1 MSEKPCCINL
11 YDIPGFG
18 DVKGHDMDEKIHA
31 MVSAILNKIEYLD
44 YVFFV
49 VKSPDQKLDHNLR
62 YVYDTIQ
69 KLYAE
74 DLSSKVCGIFTFSPL
89 TEAPPKALKAI
100 EAAGFKIPEERQFKF
115 NNDIWKSEKS
125 SNRITKSYW

>member
-1 MSEKPCCINL
+1 
-11 YDIPGFG
+11 
-18 DVKGHDMDEKIHA
+18 MDEKIHA
-31 MVSAILNKIEYLD
+31 MVSEILNKIEYLD

-74 DLSSKVCGIFTFSPL
+74 DLSKRVCGVFTFSDNSDR
-89 TEAPPKALKAI
+89 PPNALKAI
-100 EAAGFKIPEERQFKF
+100 E
-115 NNDIWKSEKS
+115 
-125 SNRITKSYW
+125 